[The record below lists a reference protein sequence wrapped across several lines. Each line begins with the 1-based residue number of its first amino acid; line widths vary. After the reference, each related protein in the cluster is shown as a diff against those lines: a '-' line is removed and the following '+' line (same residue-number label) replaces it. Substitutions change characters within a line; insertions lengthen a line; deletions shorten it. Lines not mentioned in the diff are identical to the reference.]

1 MKQLVSLFLLLSL
14 ATAPLSAETI
24 VHTIIPKPQLFQPL
38 QETFTLTEQTKFDTA
53 TPLASNAIEYL
64 QQQLQLNADYTIKE
78 GTSPHHNH
86 ISYDFDS
93 TVKEEAYILRI
104 TAQNIV
110 IKASSPS
117 GFFYA
122 TASLMQLMD
131 HRIWSQEKSGVP
143 QEAWELPACYIE
155 DAPRFRWRGMML
167 DSARNFFSVAY
178 VKKFIDRMAQY
189 KLNVF
194 HWHLTDDE
202 GWRLEIKSYPQLTA
216 VGAKRGPG
224 TKLPFVLYPAMRGP
238 KEKVQQGYYTQDE
251 IREVVAFAAKR
262 SVSILPEI
270 DTPAHAK
277 AAVTAYPQLLQ
288 DPDDKSRYTS
298 VQKVGNNTMDPGL
311 KSTYLFLDK
320 VIEEVTTLF
329 PFAYIHLGGDEIP
342 KGAWSKSPAVA
353 RLMQKEHLHNMKEV
367 EAYFFTEVDR
377 VLEKHD
383 RKLIAWQEVRA
394 HNSALRDDTV
404 IMAWRGDGAGKKA
417 AENAQKVIMAP
428 AEYLYFDQQYREGK
442 NEYGHT
448 WAGPTDTKEV
458 YGYDPT
464 AALRSSEAAQF
475 VQGVHGCLWSETA
488 LTEEIAD
495 YLAWPR
501 ILALSEVGWSDQETR
516 QWSDFKRRAFESGIK
531 RLERQHIRY
540 RKAAK

>member
-1 MKQLVSLFLLLSL
+1 MKVLLSLFLLLSL
-14 ATAPLSAETI
+14 AAVPLSAETH

-38 QETFTLTEQTKFDTA
+38 QGTFTLTEQTRFDTA
-53 TPLASNAIEYL
+53 TPLAANALEYL

-78 GTSPHHNH
+78 GTSPRHNH
-86 ISYDFDS
+86 IAYLLDS
-93 TVKEEAYILRI
+93 TLKDEAYTLRI
-104 TAQNIV
+104 TQRNIV
-110 IKASSPS
+110 IKAGSPS

-122 TASLMQLMD
+122 TVSLMQLMD
-131 HRIWSQEKSGVP
+131 HRIWSQERSGVP
-143 QEAWELPACYIE
+143 KKAWELPACYIE

-202 GWRLEIKSYPQLTA
+202 GWRLEIKAYPLLTE

-224 TKLPFVLYPAMRGP
+224 TRLPFALYPAMRGP
-238 KEKVQQGYYTQDE
+238 KDTVQQGYYTQEE
-251 IREVVAFAAKR
+251 IRDVVAYAAKR

-277 AAVTAYPQLLQ
+277 AAVTAYPELLQ
-288 DPDDKSRYTS
+288 DPGDKSRYTS

-311 KSTYLFLDK
+311 KSTYLFLDR
-320 VIEEVTTLF
+320 VIEEVTALF

-367 EAYFFTEVDR
+367 AAYFFTKMDR

-383 RKLIAWQEVRA
+383 RKLIAWQEVRT

-404 IMAWRGDGAGKKA
+404 IMAWRGDGAGQRA
-417 AENAQKVIMAP
+417 AEKGQKVIMSP
-428 AEYLYFDQQYREGK
+428 AQYLYFDQQYVKKDGEH
-442 NEYGHT
+442 GHT

-458 YGYDPT
+458 YSYDPT
-464 AALRSSEAAQF
+464 AALRSPTAAQF
-475 VQGVHGCLWSETA
+475 VQGVHGCLWSERA
-488 LTEEIAD
+488 LTESIAD

-501 ILALSEVGWSDQETR
+501 MLALSEVGWSPQEAR
-516 QWSDFKRRAFESGIK
+516 HWSDFERRAFESGIK
-531 RLERQHIRY
+531 RLERQHVHY
-540 RKAAK
+540 RTAVK